1 MSNQS
6 YEDLS
11 YWGTCA
17 SDPSVVCEKPSP
29 LRIVK
34 ADENMNKRHTT
45 NQSNPG
51 SSKHRRSIQGDGS
64 LTVAKRRKINP
75 GQTDADQENL
85 RWPHDDPVHPYAWGS
100 RPHPSYQSGR
110 QDRCAQS
117 PGANWDKTTLFPPRY
132 QVNCLGAFLSNADLP
147 LALHATSREEESP
160 LFRRS
165 PPVALTE
172 SFKTLPWPRLES
184 WSTPKI
190 TITPEATTI
199 EEGCHRF
206 WVAIEVSVRRWPES
220 AMKCEP
226 GAR

>member
-45 NQSNPG
+45 NQSNQG

-75 GQTDADQENL
+75 GQADADKENL
-85 RWPHDDPVHPYAWGS
+85 RWPHDDPGMGEQGS
-100 RPHPSYQSGR
+100 PALR
-110 QDRCAQS
+110 QAQ
-117 PGANWDKTTLFPPRY
+117 
-132 QVNCLGAFLSNADLP
+132 C
-147 LALHATSREEESP
+147 
-160 LFRRS
+160 
-165 PPVALTE
+165 
-172 SFKTLPWPRLES
+172 
-184 WSTPKI
+184 
-190 TITPEATTI
+190 
-199 EEGCHRF
+199 
-206 WVAIEVSVRRWPES
+206 
-220 AMKCEP
+220 
-226 GAR
+226 